1 MSSAN
6 TRKRSLL
13 DVLADDEP
21 TLWIQVA
28 DGTTADGA
36 SSDRAGDSAAPAP
49 APPQQPPPRIPAHRE
64 LLRFDSTCVRNLPPG
79 DTWDISG
86 LVIDGQRVT
95 RPVVVAWL
103 EAVYAGSTY
112 WGDTGVPPAEEG
124 EIDGVLL
131 LRFADAVG
139 SSIRVVRECYERCRE
154 QLASLEVRVRGEPA
168 RLKLD
173 GSFYTLQS
181 NFDSL
186 TLVEGTFVTE
196 TEVAE
201 LPLGD
206 GAANAAA
213 DDFDLEIEATAE
225 LQQNLAAQLE
235 RLLHIAYSLG
245 LRELQSRL
253 HHFIHANVQMQSDEG
268 EAPEGLLPVRLL
280 RDSVFSKRVMA
291 AVDSGQLKDAWLQGI
306 LSVPCDLSRA
316 DGLFGEATSATII
329 VAGASRA
336 ADGGGGNQGG
346 AQDADGGGYVIDDH
360 GVVQPVRLVTTVE
373 GVLQRDYHG
382 TRGGQQEEG
391 LKLSFG
397 LALMF
402 VGWYGANIYFNIA
415 QKQVL
420 KQFAFPLAC
429 TNIQFAIGSCLALLF
444 WATGVVR
451 APRVDA
457 QTLKSIVPL
466 AVIHVLGN
474 VLTNVSLGKV
484 AVSFT
489 HTVKA
494 MEPFFS
500 VIMSA
505 IFLGT
510 VPPPP
515 VLLTLVPIV
524 GGVVIASVTEA
535 TFNWT
540 GFLSAMFSNIT
551 FQSRSATCQQV

>member
-382 TRGGQQEEG
+382 TRAGTRIN
-391 LKLSFG
+391 LRF
-397 LALMF
+397 
-402 VGWYGANIYFNIA
+402 
-415 QKQVL
+415 
-420 KQFAFPLAC
+420 
-429 TNIQFAIGSCLALLF
+429 
-444 WATGVVR
+444 
-451 APRVDA
+451 
-457 QTLKSIVPL
+457 
-466 AVIHVLGN
+466 VLGEGRCDISDPGRSTHDGYN
-474 VLTNVSLGKV
+474 LPATIMLGLRLDKV
-484 AVSFT
+484 
-489 HTVKA
+489 
-494 MEPFFS
+494 
-500 VIMSA
+500 
-505 IFLGT
+505 
-510 VPPPP
+510 
-515 VLLTLVPIV
+515 
-524 GGVVIASVTEA
+524 
-535 TFNWT
+535 
-540 GFLSAMFSNIT
+540 
-551 FQSRSATCQQV
+551 